1 MEKVR
6 VKGKY
11 YFGHPWIY
19 SKKVVET
26 GDARPGDSV
35 LVYTTRG
42 KFVGSAL
49 FNPNSTL
56 ALRVY
61 SSSYVEFD
69 YPFIK
74 ERIFKAR
81 EYRESIYPGASAYR
95 VVFGESD
102 YLPGLI
108 VDKYG
113 DGLVFQIFS
122 LGVEK
127 KKREVI
133 NALVDVFNPAFIY
146 EKNDSLKRNDEG
158 LQPIKR
164 LVYGELSGPVEIEE
178 NGIKFLVDIENGQK
192 TGFFLDQRENR
203 AIVRKYAK
211 GVEKA
216 LDLYS
221 YTGGFTL
228 NMLQAGAERVF
239 AVDRSSTAIK
249 LLEENVKLN
258 GFDHT
263 RVITFHKEVD
273 DFLNEMLFSQEKFD
287 LIIVDPPAF
296 THKRRSK
303 ENAIRGYIGLHD
315 GVLRVLK
322 PGGVVFTFSCSQYVG
337 EEDLLDSFY
346 QAARNQRRQF
356 YVLEKLIQAKDH
368 PILTGFPESFYLKGF
383 VLKEVL

>member
-19 SKKVVET
+19 SKKLVET

-35 LVYTTRG
+35 LVYTTKG

-56 ALRVY
+56 ALRIY
-61 SSSYVEFD
+61 SESYVEFD

-74 ERIFKAR
+74 ERIFRAR
-81 EYRESIYPGASAYR
+81 EYRESLYPGATSYR

-113 DGLVFQIFS
+113 DGLVFQILS
-122 LGVEK
+122 LGVERK
-127 KKREVI
+127 KQEVI
-133 NALVDVFNPAFIY
+133 NALVDVFDPAFIF
-146 EKNDSLKRNDEG
+146 EKNDSLKRKDEG
-158 LQPIKR
+158 LPPIKR
-164 LVYGELSGPVEIEE
+164 VVYGELPELVEIEE
-178 NGIKFLVDIENGQK
+178 NGVKFLVDIENGQK

-203 AIVRKYAK
+203 EIVRKSGK
-211 GVEKA
+211 DIEKA
-216 LDLYS
+216 LDLFSYS
-221 YTGGFTL
+221 GGFTL
-228 NMLQAGAERVF
+228 NLLKAGAKKVF
-239 AVDRSSTAIK
+239 AVDRSSTAIE
-249 LLEENVKLN
+249 LLEKNIELN
-258 GFDHT
+258 GFESS
-263 RVITFHKEVD
+263 RVITFRKDVD

-303 ENAIRGYIGLHD
+303 ENAIRGYIALHD

-322 PGGVVFTFSCSQYVG
+322 PGGVIFTFSCSQYVG
-337 EEDLLDSFY
+337 EAELLDSFY
-346 QAARNQRRQF
+346 QAAKNHGRKFNI
-356 YVLEKLIQAKDH
+356 LEKLIQAKDH
-368 PILTGFPESFYLKGF
+368 PILVGFPESFYLKGF
-383 VLKEVL
+383 VLKEVI